1 MILSQYMLKQWEC
14 HTRMWNHLCRIFP
27 NGRPAAKMAAERRTG
42 EGVKLGPLQHVLTQ
56 WRKEDK
62 FKSTSKQLIR
72 LNCICCILSTGE
84 NLCLCMQFGLSH
96 GQWSKSS
103 VFNVAPT
110 SSSQINKVKQTIKMV
125 INSSRRLALCQ
136 FKWRTPQPLA
146 RCRGDR

>member
-1 MILSQYMLKQWEC
+1 MSSVNDPVTVYVKTVGISHSDLKPSVQKSFQMGDQLQRWLLRGE
-14 HTRMWNHLCRIFP
+14 P
-27 NGRPAAKMAAERRTG
+27 ERER
-42 EGVKLGPLQHVLTQ
+42 VKPGPLQHVLTQ

-72 LNCICCILSTGE
+72 LNCICCILSAGE

-96 GQWSKSS
+96 GQWSRSS

-125 INSSRRLALCQ
+125 INSSRQLALCQ
-136 FKWRTPQPLA
+136 FK
-146 RCRGDR
+146 